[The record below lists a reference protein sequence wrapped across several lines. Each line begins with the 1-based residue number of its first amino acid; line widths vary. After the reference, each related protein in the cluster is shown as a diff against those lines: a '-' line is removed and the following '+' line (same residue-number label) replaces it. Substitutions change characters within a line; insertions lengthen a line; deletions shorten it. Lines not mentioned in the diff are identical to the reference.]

1 MKELI
6 NDFNNC
12 EIEID
17 VNIEELIN
25 TGLAPPAVHGGP
37 LLRLHH
43 APTLLLR
50 LAQRVVGG
58 RRQRGRWRG
67 RQRGRGEQR
76 LQVRVRG
83 AAGLLDSA
91 ALRRVQLIQASSA
104 CILFYLIFTYRCSK
118 SFFGLLC
125 CLLFFIT

>member
-43 APTLLLR
+43 APPLLLR

-58 RRQRGRWRG
+58 RQ
-67 RQRGRGEQR
+67 QRGRGEQR

-125 CLLFFIT
+125 CLYYFIT

>member
-6 NDFNNC
+6 NAFNNC
-12 EIEID
+12 EIELD
-17 VNIEELIN
+17 VKLEELTNIPPCS
-25 TGLAPPAVHGGP
+25 GLAPPAVHSGP

-43 APTLLLR
+43 APPLLLR

-58 RRQRGRWRG
+58 RQ
-67 RQRGRGEQR
+67 QRGRGQGRGRGGQR

-91 ALRRVQLIQASSA
+91 TLRRVQLIQASAA
-104 CILFYLIFTYRCSK
+104 CITFT
-118 SFFGLLC
+118 
-125 CLLFFIT
+125 